1 MFKVTTKFDS
11 KKIEKDILNA
21 AKQKMMQ
28 NPSIIENK
36 LNERAKQLALTYQ
49 AETGLK
55 PGLVIKV
62 VNVQRGLTETNF
74 ATQLNIRVLNGD
86 DEYKTRVIDFI
97 KSNLKS

>member
-11 KKIEKDILNA
+11 KKIETDILNA
-21 AKQKMMQ
+21 AEQKMMQ

-49 AETGLK
+49 DETGLK
-55 PGLVIKV
+55 PELVIKV

>member
-49 AETGLK
+49 DETGLK
-55 PGLVIKV
+55 PEIVIKV

-74 ATQLNIRVLNGD
+74 AAQLNIRVLNGD

>member
-49 AETGLK
+49 DETGLK
-55 PGLVIKV
+55 PELVIKV

-97 KSNLKS
+97 RSNLKG

>member
-36 LNERAKQLALTYQ
+36 LNESAKQLALTYQ
-49 AETGLK
+49 DETGLK
-55 PGLVIKV
+55 PELVIKV

-74 ATQLNIRVLNGD
+74 ATQLNIRVLTGD

>member
-49 AETGLK
+49 DETGLK
-55 PGLVIKV
+55 PELVINV

>member
-11 KKIEKDILNA
+11 KKIEKDMLNA

-49 AETGLK
+49 DETGLK
-55 PGLVIKV
+55 PELVIKV

-97 KSNLKS
+97 KSSLKS

>member
-21 AKQKMMQ
+21 AKQKIKQ

-49 AETGLK
+49 DETGVK
-55 PGLVIKV
+55 PEVVIRV
-62 VNVQRGLTETNF
+62 VDVQEGSAETNF
-74 ATQLNIRVLNGD
+74 DTRLNISVLNGD

>member
-49 AETGLK
+49 DETGLK
-55 PGLVIKV
+55 PEIVIKV

-74 ATQLNIRVLNGD
+74 VTQLNIRVLNGD